1 MYVFEC
7 IYACVCSCMCACVCL
22 LSYVHTHICRPP
34 CMFVPAYMCVRMYL
48 SVYTCMCASM
58 HMCAHVY
65 MQAYVYL
72 DVCAYAYVHTNAHVP
87 TFMLANMCVPVEPWK
102 SVSSRRRSKLVR
114 SASDAGV
121 ALAKPH
127 QTLASMA
134 VPWEYFPGAGL
145 FSDRKQNCS
154 SHMQGACLYQ
164 EH

>member
-1 MYVFEC
+1 MCMYLTAYMCVC
-7 IYACVCSCMCACVCL
+7 VSACVCP
-22 LSYVHTHICRPP
+22 LSYVHMQVYRPP
-34 CMFVPAYMCVRMYL
+34 CMFVPTYMCV
-48 SVYTCMCASM
+48 CMCASM
-58 HMCAHVY
+58 HVCAHVY

-72 DVCAYAYVHTNAHVP
+72 DVCAYAYVHTKAHVP
-87 TFMLANMCVPVEPWK
+87 TFMLANMCVPVETWK

-127 QTLASMA
+127 QTSASMA

-154 SHMQGACLYQ
+154 SHMQGACLYR